1 MKNPAPEKALWM
13 VVQEKCVPQMS
24 IAATNMFV
32 WMQMKPPEPVYQYGE
47 RNRENIATM
56 TLAVN
61 LVSYVWDQVEKE
73 HVKRPHPEIK
83 SLARIAEQ
91 VVIAMSAKACVANL
105 QGEQEANQKRYAP
118 IMLTLKIA
126 LDQLQQTLFSDLG
139 NSLQEKK
146 G

>member
-1 MKNPAPEKALWM
+1 MDVPVKCALLTNT
-13 VVQEKCVPQMS
+13 VV
-24 IAATNMFV
+24 TNMFV
-32 WMQMKPPEPVYQYGE
+32 WMLMKPPEPVYQYGE

-56 TLAVN
+56 TLTVN

-83 SLARIAEQ
+83 CLARIAEQ